1 MDDIDM
7 TYQAPQYEMFS
18 DLNSRNKDGELINN
32 DEAIRVLKEKFGFT
46 PQVIFD
52 AIQKADQNFNM
63 KTTVNCASGIA
74 RWGDIGENIALQLI
88 SNDIEFSRD
97 QGQPTLTIVSNNIQ
111 IIIMSSNDALG
122 NMDLP
127 ISSNCS
133 KGIETKHKIDINKYR
148 NMTGEKLETWVLY
161 YPSRKHEIYQ
171 DDAPSL
177 IYELARPMS
186 YIEMDDGKI
195 FPTDHDCRLMF
206 SSDSE
211 NEVQSYMSEFADDSV
226 NEDSFEIGYKNASN
240 EE

>member
-1 MDDIDM
+1 M
-7 TYQAPQYEMFS
+7 YQVPQYEIFS
-18 DLNSRNKDGELINN
+18 DLDSRNTDGELINN
-32 DEAIRVLKEKFGFT
+32 SEAVEILKNKFGFT

-63 KTTVNCASGIA
+63 KTKVNCASGIA

-88 SNDIEFSRD
+88 SNEIEFNRD
-97 QGQPTLTIVSNNIQ
+97 QGQPTLTILNNNIQ

-122 NMDLP
+122 NMNLP

-133 KGIETKHKIDINKYR
+133 KGIETKHKIDVNKYR
-148 NMTGEKLETWVLY
+148 NMTNKKLETWVLY
-161 YPSRKHEIYQ
+161 YPSRKHDIYQ
-171 DDAPSL
+171 DDVPNL

-186 YIEMDDGKI
+186 YIEMEDGKI

-211 NEVQSYMSEFADDSV
+211 GEVQSYMSEFADDSV

>member
-1 MDDIDM
+1 MG
-7 TYQAPQYEMFS
+7 YQAPQYEMFS
-18 DLNSRNKDGELINN
+18 DLNSRNKDGELITS
-32 DEAIRVLKEKFGFT
+32 EAAIKVLKEKFGFT
-46 PQVIFD
+46 PQIIFN
-52 AIQKADQNFNM
+52 AIEKADQNFNM
-63 KTTVNCASGIA
+63 KTSVNCASGIA

-88 SNDIEFSRD
+88 SNEIKFNRD
-97 QGQPTLTIVSNNIQ
+97 QGQPTLTITDSNIQ
-111 IIIMSSNDALG
+111 IIIMSSNNNLG

-133 KGIETKHKIDINKYR
+133 KGIETKHKIDVNKYR
-148 NMTGEKLETWVLY
+148 NMTDKKLETWVLY
-161 YPSRKHEIYQ
+161 YPSRKHEVYEE
-171 DDAPSL
+171 DSPSL

-186 YIEMDDGKI
+186 YIVMDDGKI

-211 NEVQSYMSEFADDSV
+211 NEVQSYMSEFADESV

>member
-1 MDDIDM
+1 
-7 TYQAPQYEMFS
+7 
-18 DLNSRNKDGELINN
+18 
-32 DEAIRVLKEKFGFT
+32 
-46 PQVIFD
+46 
-52 AIQKADQNFNM
+52 
-63 KTTVNCASGIA
+63 
-74 RWGDIGENIALQLI
+74 
-88 SNDIEFSRD
+88 
-97 QGQPTLTIVSNNIQ
+97 
-111 IIIMSSNDALG
+111 
-122 NMDLP
+122 
-127 ISSNCS
+127 
-133 KGIETKHKIDINKYR
+133 
-148 NMTGEKLETWVLY
+148 MTGEKLETWILY

-171 DDAPSL
+171 EDDPSL

>member
-1 MDDIDM
+1 MDEINM

-18 DLNSRNKDGELINN
+18 DLNSRNKDGELITN
-32 DEAIRVLKEKFGFT
+32 DEAVKVLKEKFGFT
-46 PQVIFD
+46 PHVIFN
-52 AIQKADQNFNM
+52 AIQKADENFNM
-63 KTTVNCASGIA
+63 KTKVNCASGIA
-74 RWGDIGENIALQLI
+74 RWGDIGENIVLQLA
-88 SNDIEFSRD
+88 SSEIEFSRD
-97 QGQPTLTIVSNNIQ
+97 LGQPTLTIISNNIQ

-133 KGIETKHKIDINKYR
+133 KGIETRHKIDVNRYR
-148 NMTGEKLETWVLY
+148 NMTGEKLETWILY

-171 DDAPSL
+171 KDDPSL

-186 YIEMDDGKI
+186 YAEKDGKI
-195 FPTDHDCRLMF
+195 FPTDHDCRLIF

-211 NEVQSYMSEFADDSV
+211 SNFQSYVSEFADESV

-240 EE
+240 DE